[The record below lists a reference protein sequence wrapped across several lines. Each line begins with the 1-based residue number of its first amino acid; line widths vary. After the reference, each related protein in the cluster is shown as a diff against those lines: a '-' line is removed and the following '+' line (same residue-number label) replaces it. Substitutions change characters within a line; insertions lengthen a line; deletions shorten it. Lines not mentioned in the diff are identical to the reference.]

1 MHLLIAF
8 TDCSKSYGN
17 MGCNGGL
24 MDDAF
29 KYVIS
34 SGGLCTEDE
43 YAYTA
48 KDGTCAASTCGAK
61 YDPIA
66 TYTDVD
72 EKDAPQLEAAVAQH
86 PVSIAIEADQMS
98 FQFYHDGVFDGKCGD
113 NLDHGVLLVGYGT
126 ENGMDFWKIKNS
138 WGTTWG
144 DEGYIKICRNCN
156 KNDGAGECGVLMS
169 PSYPVAKK
177 E

>member
-1 MHLLIAF
+1 
-8 TDCSKSYGN
+8 

-29 KYVIS
+29 EYVANTS
-34 SGGLCTEDE
+34 GLCTEEE

-48 KDGTCAASTCGAK
+48 KDGTCKASTCGTK
-61 YDPIA
+61 IDPI
-66 TYTDVD
+66 TSYTDVD
-72 EKDAPQLEAAVAQH
+72 PKNASTLEAAVAQH
-86 PVSIAIEADQMS
+86 PVSIAIEADQIS
-98 FQFYHDGVFDGKCGD
+98 FQFYHSGVFDGKCGD

-126 ENGMDFWKIKNS
+126 DQGMDYWKIKNS
-138 WGTTWG
+138 WSTSWG
-144 DEGYIKICRNCN
+144 EDGYIRICRNCN
-156 KNDGAGECGVLMS
+156 KNDGAGECGILLS